1 MDSPSRVSRK
11 KVLALLLG
19 LLVVAVVAV
28 YAVVSS
34 GVLEEKIDAE
44 IKIETQIEDNN
55 LVYATVET
63 NLPDDTNIVVS
74 LVGVGESNETGYN
87 TNYKADASL
96 QIVGGKAVAG
106 PFSNNGVAI
115 PFGSYKVEVLVPL
128 VETQPENVQKVLGK
142 NMRNV
147 KGDLVVADESGNYIY
162 NEADLVMPDLAN
174 GLTVQEKKLYDGAVS
189 WIVFQRLISIKS
201 GIDIIASDSYFNE
214 AVRDDTKGM
223 AAIDYKTA
231 MYNFDTDNS
240 LDSENSNALILLEKV
255 GTLKKNT
262 TIPIGY
268 IFDDAPDTFG
278 WTFFEVLYGDNYTYT
293 SEELEHINNALDQLT
308 NWVKIERDGFDKVI
322 SAS

>member
-1 MDSPSRVSRK
+1 MDSPSRISRK
-11 KVLALLLG
+11 KVLALILG
-19 LLVVAVVAV
+19 LLVVDLVAA

-34 GVLEEKIDAE
+34 GILEEKIDAE

-74 LVGVGESNETGYN
+74 LVGIGESNETGYN

-106 PFSNNGVAI
+106 PFSNNGVAL
-115 PFGSYKVEVLVPL
+115 PFGNYKVEVLVPL

-174 GLTVQEKKLYDGAVS
+174 MFMKKLY
-189 WIVFQRLISIKS
+189 R
-201 GIDIIASDSYFNE
+201 
-214 AVRDDTKGM
+214 
-223 AAIDYKTA
+223 
-231 MYNFDTDNS
+231 
-240 LDSENSNALILLEKV
+240 
-255 GTLKKNT
+255 
-262 TIPIGY
+262 
-268 IFDDAPDTFG
+268 
-278 WTFFEVLYGDNYTYT
+278 
-293 SEELEHINNALDQLT
+293 
-308 NWVKIERDGFDKVI
+308 
-322 SAS
+322 